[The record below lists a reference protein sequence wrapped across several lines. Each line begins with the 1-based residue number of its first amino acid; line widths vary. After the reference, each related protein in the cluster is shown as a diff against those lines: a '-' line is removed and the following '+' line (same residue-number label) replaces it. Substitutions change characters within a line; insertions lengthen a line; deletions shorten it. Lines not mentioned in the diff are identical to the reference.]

1 MVISNN
7 KKKRKF
13 LIGISVFL
21 SLINQLHENE
31 FTKPHQTKIFGL
43 DRPLL
48 FDALKKEHSPSL
60 MDVYHVSK
68 LLKQQ
73 EP

>member
-31 FTKPHQTKIFGL
+31 FTKPQQTKIFGL

-48 FDALKKEHSPSL
+48 VDA
-60 MDVYHVSK
+60 
-68 LLKQQ
+68 
-73 EP
+73 